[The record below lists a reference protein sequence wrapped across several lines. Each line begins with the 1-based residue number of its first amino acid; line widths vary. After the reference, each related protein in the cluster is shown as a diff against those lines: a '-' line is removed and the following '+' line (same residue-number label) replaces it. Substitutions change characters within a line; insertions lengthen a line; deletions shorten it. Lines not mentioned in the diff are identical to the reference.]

1 MNIQSLRLIDF
12 IKKKFKNELKIKCL
26 DFGVFNL
33 LKS

>member
-12 IKKKFKNELKIKCL
+12 IKTNLKNELKIKCL